1 MTPSS
6 PPAWSPK
13 LIVDAHL
20 DLAYNV
26 LGWQRD
32 YRRSARWNRR
42 REAGAP
48 AERENGQCCVGLPEL
63 VRGRVGIVFG
73 TIFVEPSQRRY
84 SNSPI
89 TYRDEKEAHAEGMAQ
104 LDFYRR
110 WPEQEP
116 HVKLIGSQR
125 DLSDVLNTWGLQSDA
140 SGRLTVLPDRQTPAI
155 HPVGI
160 VPLMEGADPI
170 LEPKELERWVERGVR
185 IVGPA
190 WHRTRYSAGS
200 DAPGGLTNLGRELLE
215 VIAQLGVVLD
225 VSHMAHRALFEA
237 LDTFEGKHIIASHS
251 NPYRIVPDER
261 HLPDPAIEA
270 IAERGGVIGIVL
282 YNKFLKRGWGTGSK
296 KRDVTLDDV
305 VRAIDHVCQVTG
317 SANYVGIGSDFD
329 GGLGARQIP
338 WEMDSSRD
346 LGKIG
351 AELARRGFDPDDVDK
366 IMGGNWLRILRAA
379 LPD

>member
-32 YRRSARWNRR
+32 YRRSAHWNRR
-42 REAGAP
+42 REKGTL

-73 TIFVEPSQRRY
+73 TIFVEPSQRRFADR
-84 SNSPI
+84 PM
-89 TYRDEKEAHAEGMAQ
+89 TYRDEQEAHALGMAQ

-125 DLSDVLNTWGLQSDA
+125 DLSDVLNAWGLQNDA
-140 SGRLTVLPDRQTPAI
+140 SGRLTVLPDRQTPAL

-160 VPLMEGADPI
+160 VPLMEGAEPI

-190 WHRTRYSAGS
+190 WHGTRYSAGN
-200 DAPGGLTNLGRELLE
+200 DAPGGLTRLGRELLE
-215 VIAQLGVVLD
+215 VIAQLGVALD

-251 NPYRIVPDER
+251 NPYRIVPEER

-317 SANYVGIGSDFD
+317 SADYVGIGSDFD

-366 IMGGNWLRILRAA
+366 IMAGNWLRVLRAA